1 MQHQSLHVFQA
12 AHVRD
17 VGDGVAGQ
25 VQVLQVHVLVE
36 VLDSLDV
43 VVGEAE
49 PGEEVD
55 VLEPLYRDNVILG
68 QVQHFQVVKF
78 TNLEHPD

>member
-1 MQHQSLHVFQA
+1 MHI
-12 AHVRD
+12 
-17 VGDGVAGQ
+17 
-25 VQVLQVHVLVE
+25 LVE

-43 VVGEAE
+43 VVGQAE

-55 VLEPLYRDNVILG
+55 VLEPLYRDDVIVG
-68 QVQHFQVVKF
+68 QVQDFQVVKF